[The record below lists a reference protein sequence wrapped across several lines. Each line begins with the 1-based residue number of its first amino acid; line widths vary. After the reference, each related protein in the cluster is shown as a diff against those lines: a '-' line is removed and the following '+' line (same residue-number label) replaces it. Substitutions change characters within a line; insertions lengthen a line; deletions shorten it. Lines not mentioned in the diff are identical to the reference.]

1 MKSKHLDAMAGALL
15 LQNIL
20 VILTNINGVHDG
32 FLRTT
37 FKCPQNS
44 YQGEKKFMI
53 SFRQTIENSYII
65 MTETVGTL
73 NDRAGYI
80 PRDCNNG
87 YE

>member
-1 MKSKHLDAMAGALL
+1 
-15 LQNIL
+15 
-20 VILTNINGVHDG
+20 
-32 FLRTT
+32 
-37 FKCPQNS
+37 
-44 YQGEKKFMI
+44 MI

-65 MTETVGTL
+65 MTKTVGTL